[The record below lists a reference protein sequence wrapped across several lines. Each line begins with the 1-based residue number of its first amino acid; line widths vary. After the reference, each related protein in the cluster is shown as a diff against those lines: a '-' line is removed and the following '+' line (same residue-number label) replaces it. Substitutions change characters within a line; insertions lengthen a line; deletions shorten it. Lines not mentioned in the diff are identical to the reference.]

1 MSSSRIVAV
10 FGATGLQG
18 SSVVQ
23 RLLKDATFTPRAIT
37 RNPDSAASLKLKES
51 GVDVVKVDPGDKAS
65 LVDALR
71 GAEAVFGVCDGSD
84 FASAVG
90 GNRDRDNARKEHDR
104 CGETGVKFFV
114 FSSLPGITKLSGGK
128 YTKVAPYDD
137 KAEVEE
143 YLKSSGL
150 ANASILLGGF
160 VEGLWTRPHLQKT
173 ATGFNITVP
182 KYSPTQL
189 EAWTWVEHDVGESVL
204 ALIKSYTDP
213 SKNVSGRSYPVVTAN
228 LTYPDLAAMASKG
241 QLQIW
246 WLTEHA
252 ALGVEVTF
260 TSVASSGHPV
270 LDEMFASHAEYN
282 GLYPATPV
290 PNPDL
295 VALGA
300 KFGTMEELMD
310 TEMKRRF
317 AQ

>member
-51 GVDVVKVDPGDKAS
+51 GVDVVKADPGDKAS
-65 LVDALR
+65 LVNALR
-71 GAEAVFGVCDGSD
+71 GAEAVFGVTVPILPPRWEGTVTEITQGKNMID
-84 FASAVG
+84 AA
-90 GNRDRDNARKEHDR
+90 KEA
-104 CGETGVKFFV
+104 GVKFFV
-114 FSSLPGITKLSGGK
+114 FSSLPGIKKLSGGK

-137 KAEVEE
+137 KAEIEE
-143 YLKSSGL
+143 YLRSSGL

-160 VEGLWTRPHLQKT
+160 AEGLWTRPHLQKT
-173 ATGFNITVP
+173 ASGFNITVP

-204 ALIKSYTDP
+204 ALFKSYTDP

-228 LTYPDLAAMASKG
+228 LAYPDLAAMASK
-241 QLQIW
+241 
-246 WLTEHA
+246 

-270 LDEMFASHAEYN
+270 LDEMFASHAEYD
-282 GLYPATPV
+282 GLYAATPV

-300 KFGTMEELMD
+300 KLGTMEELME
-310 TEMKRRF
+310 TEVKTRF

>member
-37 RNPDSAASLKLKES
+37 RNPDSAASLKLKKS
-51 GVDVVKVDPGDKAS
+51 GVDVVKADPGDKAS
-65 LVDALR
+65 LVNALR

-84 FASAVG
+84 FASTVG
-90 GNRDRDNARKEHDR
+90 GNRDRDNARKEHDAAK
-104 CGETGVKFFV
+104 EAGVKFFV

-160 VEGLWTRPHLQKT
+160 AEGLWTRPHLQKT
-173 ATGFNITVP
+173 ATGFSITVP

-204 ALIKSYTDP
+204 VLFKSYTDP

-228 LTYPDLAAMASKG
+228 LTYPDLAAMASK
-241 QLQIW
+241 
-246 WLTEHA
+246 T
-252 ALGVEVTF
+252 LGVEVTF

-282 GLYPATPV
+282 GLYAATPV

-300 KFGTMEELMD
+300 KFGTMEELME
-310 TEMKRRF
+310 TEVKTRF